1 MRELQRPGLPKAP
14 LCAAGDV
21 RAFGRLFA
29 RIRGVPKPG
38 ARTARVPRFRR
49 VVAMAGC
56 ALAVVSVPVSAQSSN
71 AADLWLTLHG
81 DPNDRANDLVEVRP
95 EPTGLDQRVVLDLR
109 VSRDRV
115 RTSFRGQKYRSYYAK
130 AVVDCTARRAWY
142 LHLSYYAQPH
152 WAGDVIAKEEYKEG
166 EAEVLFKDMASEWS
180 QRMVSAACKVRK
192 LSG

>member
-115 RTSFRGQKYRSYYAK
+115 RTSFRGQRYRSYYAK
-130 AVVDCTARRAWY
+130 AVVNCSTQKAWY
-142 LHLSYYAQPH
+142 LWLNYYGEPV
-152 WAGDVIAKEEYKEG
+152 WAGQTVGREEYREG
-166 EAEVLFKDMASEWS
+166 EAAVLFKDVPG
-180 QRMVSAACKVRK
+180 QPYKRMISAACRVR
-192 LSG
+192 G

>member
-56 ALAVVSVPVSAQSSN
+56 ALAVVSMPVSAQSSN

-109 VSRDRV
+109 VSRDRM

-130 AVVDCTARRAWY
+130 AVVNCSTQKAWY
-142 LHLSYYAQPH
+142 LWLNYYGEPV
-152 WAGDVIAKEEYKEG
+152 WAGQTVGREEYREG
-166 EAEVLFKDMASEWS
+166 EAAVLFKDVPG
-180 QRMVSAACKVRK
+180 QPYKRMISAACRVR
-192 LSG
+192 G

>member
-56 ALAVVSVPVSAQSSN
+56 ALAVVSAPVSAQSSN

-130 AVVDCTARRAWY
+130 AVVNCSTQKAWY
-142 LHLSYYAQPH
+142 LWLNYYGEPV
-152 WAGDVIAKEEYKEG
+152 WAGQTVGREEYREG
-166 EAEVLFKDMASEWS
+166 EAAVLFKDVPG
-180 QRMVSAACKVRK
+180 QPYKRMISAACRVR
-192 LSG
+192 G

>member
-1 MRELQRPGLPKAP
+1 
-14 LCAAGDV
+14 
-21 RAFGRLFA
+21 
-29 RIRGVPKPG
+29 
-38 ARTARVPRFRR
+38 
-49 VVAMAGC
+49 MAGC

-130 AVVDCTARRAWY
+130 AVVNCSTQKAWY
-142 LHLSYYAQPH
+142 LWLNYYGEPV
-152 WAGDVIAKEEYKEG
+152 WAGQTVGREEYREG
-166 EAEVLFKDMASEWS
+166 EAAVLFKDVPG
-180 QRMVSAACKVRK
+180 QPYKRMISAACRVR
-192 LSG
+192 G

>member
-14 LCAAGDV
+14 LCAAGGV

-130 AVVDCTARRAWY
+130 AGVNCSTQKAWY
-142 LHLSYYAQPH
+142 LWLNYYGEPV
-152 WAGDVIAKEEYKEG
+152 WAGQTVGREEYREG
-166 EAEVLFKDMASEWS
+166 EAAVLFKDVPG
-180 QRMVSAACKVRK
+180 QPYKRMISAACRVR
-192 LSG
+192 G

>member
-56 ALAVVSVPVSAQSSN
+56 ALAVVSMPVSAQSSN

-130 AVVDCTARRAWY
+130 AVVNCSTQKAWY
-142 LHLSYYAQPH
+142 LWLNYYGEPV
-152 WAGDVIAKEEYKEG
+152 WAGQTVGREEYREG
-166 EAEVLFKDMASEWS
+166 EAAVLFKDVPG
-180 QRMVSAACKVRK
+180 QPYKRMISAACRVR
-192 LSG
+192 G

>member
-130 AVVDCTARRAWY
+130 AVVNCSTQKAWY
-142 LHLSYYAQPH
+142 LWLNYYGEPV
-152 WAGDVIAKEEYKEG
+152 WAGQTVGREEYREG
-166 EAEVLFKDMASEWS
+166 EAAVLFKDVPG
-180 QRMVSAACKVRK
+180 QPYKRMISAACRVR
-192 LSG
+192 G

>member
-1 MRELQRPGLPKAP
+1 MRELQHPGLPKAP
-14 LCAAGDV
+14 LCAARGV

-29 RIRGVPKPG
+29 RIRGVPKPV

-81 DPNDRANDLVEVRP
+81 DPNERANDLVEVRP

-130 AVVDCTARRAWY
+130 AVVNCSTQKAWY
-142 LHLSYYAQPH
+142 LWLNYYGEPV
-152 WAGDVIAKEEYKEG
+152 WAGQTVGREEYREG
-166 EAEVLFKDMASEWS
+166 EAAVLFKDVPG
-180 QRMVSAACKVRK
+180 QPYKRMISAACRVR
-192 LSG
+192 G

>member
-130 AVVDCTARRAWY
+130 AVVNCSTQKAWY
-142 LHLSYYAQPH
+142 LWLNYYGEPV
-152 WAGDVIAKEEYKEG
+152 WAGQTLAREEYREG
-166 EAEVLFKDMASEWS
+166 EAAVLFKDVPG
-180 QRMVSAACKVRK
+180 QPYKRMISAACRVR
-192 LSG
+192 G